1 MSYNPLEWLG
11 ALLEVFANDPSD
23 EKAQGEEQKDVDPM
37 DDEGLMKEKVK
48 KTGYATTIRIITTGN
63 DEDSVYAELQNIISA
78 FSQFASPAYNKFKP
92 VKRKSLSLLVRH
104 YIFRQFAW
112 WQRAPVMNS
121 EELAT
126 LFHFPSSKYNKQP
139 EIRWQRFKLIKAPT
153 NIPKEGLY
161 IGDNIFRGEKKPI
174 FMKNED
180 RFRHF
185 YVIGQTGTGKSS
197 ILSVMARQDV
207 RSGKGLAILD
217 PHGDLAK
224 ELVGYIPK
232 SRADD
237 VVYFDP
243 GDLARPM
250 GLNMLEAANEDEKQ
264 MVVADATNI
273 MIKLFGNEIFG
284 PRIQDYFRNGCLT
297 LMDYPQG

>member
-1 MSYNPLEWLG
+1 
-11 ALLEVFANDPSD
+11 
-23 EKAQGEEQKDVDPM
+23 
-37 DDEGLMKEKVK
+37 
-48 KTGYATTIRIITTGN
+48 
-63 DEDSVYAELQNIISA
+63 
-78 FSQFASPAYNKFKP
+78 
-92 VKRKSLSLLVRH
+92 
-104 YIFRQFAW
+104 
-112 WQRAPVMNS
+112 MNS
-121 EELAT
+121 EELST

-161 IGDNIFRGEKKPI
+161 LGDNIFRGEKKPI

-197 ILSVMARQDV
+197 ILSTMARQDV

-264 MVVADATNI
+264 IVVADATNI